1 MVINVNKRELNYF
14 LKVYEY
20 KSIKKAAENLFISSQ
35 GLSKTIK
42 NMEAELEVK
51 LFTRTTHGVKPTI
64 YASKL
69 KRRAEIIIT
78 EFENI
83 GNDILLEEEE
93 ITTVLRI
100 VSTYGVLKY
109 LTLDFVQDF
118 YAKYPNIRLNIV
130 EYPERPIEN
139 MLKEEQ
145 VEIAFLPGPIDNTNF
160 EAKFCTTHKHCLII
174 HKSNILAQKNF
185 ITYDDLR
192 GIPLAIKGREF
203 NIYSNNINRFIKNRV
218 NPNIL
223 LETSEENLIHEVAR
237 RNLGI
242 GVSLDF
248 IAFADKNNDT
258 VIRPFEDKD
267 CVKDVYLVKKIR
279 KNLSK
284 EAQYFEEFTMEWL
297 KNNRDILF
305 KWFI

>member
-1 MVINVNKRELNYF
+1 MNKRELNYF

-42 NMEAELEVK
+42 NIETELEVK
-51 LFTRTTHGVKPTI
+51 LFTRTAHGVEPTI
-64 YASKL
+64 HARKL
-69 KRRAEIIIT
+69 KRRAEIIVT

-83 GNDILLEEEE
+83 KNDILVEKEEM
-93 ITTVLRI
+93 TTVLR
-100 VSTYGVLKY
+100 VLSTYGVLKY

-145 VEIAFLPGPIDNTNF
+145 IEIAFLPAPIDNTNF
-160 EAKFCTTHKHCLII
+160 VAEFCTTHRHCLII
-174 HKSNILAQKNF
+174 HKSNTLAQKDF
-185 ITYDDLR
+185 ITYEDLK

-203 NIYSNNINRFIKNRV
+203 NIYSNNINRFIKEGV

-223 LETSEENLIHEVAR
+223 LETSEEKFIHEVAR
-237 RNLGI
+237 RNWGV

-258 VIRPFEDKD
+258 VIRPFEDKT
-267 CVKDVYLVKKIR
+267 CVKDVYLVKKIG
-279 KNLSK
+279 KKLSK
-284 EAQYFEEFTMEWL
+284 EAQYFEEFTLTWL
-297 KNNRDILF
+297 QKNRDSLF
-305 KWFI
+305 QWFI